1 MSDPLEELRRE
12 IAAVDREMLELI
24 ARRVEL
30 ARRVG
35 RAKHA
40 AKAATLDPQREATV
54 VREAAVRARE
64 AGLPDDEIRQIFW
77 QLIGLCRRAQE
88 EGDGRG

>member
-1 MSDPLEELRRE
+1 VTDRLEELRRE
-12 IAAVDREMLELI
+12 IAAVDREALELI

-35 RAKHA
+35 RAKRA
-40 AKAATLDPQREATV
+40 EGVATLDPQREAAV
-54 VREAAVRARE
+54 VRDAAVRARE
-64 AGLPDDEIRQIFW
+64 AGLPVDEVRQIFW

-88 EGDGRG
+88 EEDGRG